1 MTSGLDDEMKYVT
14 EPGKR
19 WHYNLGTAWHMLK
32 EVVQNASGKP
42 LQVIAEHWLFSKLD
56 INPIFKPRSGSSKLY
71 DLIKAYLQ
79 NYYKD
84 ILYNN
89 GLSPVNLSVSILY
102 MVMQKKTS
110 NRLFSFIKSYI
121 SMFAVLTI
129 YEAYTTYRKYY
140 NAREYFKEPTTSLHC
155 SGIDCIKL
163 GQLVLNNGLNVDTN
177 EQIIDKK
184 YLDSCK
190 NSNQYIN
197 PSYSN
202 MFWLNGKGVH
212 INPTSIFSTVDPPII
227 HEDLIPSAPDDLIA
241 FMGYNTQ
248 RIYVVPSLNL
258 VVVRQSGEDSEG
270 ATAAKSEFDEQL
282 WVLLMQLFDKI
293 KNKKM
298 MNSDNGNNQFLNT
311 KL

>member
-1 MTSGLDDEMKYVT
+1 
-14 EPGKR
+14 
-19 WHYNLGTAWHMLK
+19 
-32 EVVQNASGKP
+32 
-42 LQVIAEHWLFSKLD
+42 
-56 INPIFKPRSGSSKLY
+56 
-71 DLIKAYLQ
+71 
-79 NYYKD
+79 
-84 ILYNN
+84 
-89 GLSPVNLSVSILY
+89 
-102 MVMQKKTS
+102 
-110 NRLFSFIKSYI
+110 
-121 SMFAVLTI
+121 MFAMLTI

-190 NSNQYIN
+190 NSNQCIN

-202 MFWLNGKGVH
+202 MFWLNGKGMH

-227 HEDLIPSAPDDLIA
+227 HEDFITSAPDDLIA

-258 VVVRQSGEDSEG
+258 VVVRQSGEDSDG

-293 KNKKM
+293 KKKKIITM
-298 MNSDNGNNQFLNT
+298 MNSDNRNNQFLKT